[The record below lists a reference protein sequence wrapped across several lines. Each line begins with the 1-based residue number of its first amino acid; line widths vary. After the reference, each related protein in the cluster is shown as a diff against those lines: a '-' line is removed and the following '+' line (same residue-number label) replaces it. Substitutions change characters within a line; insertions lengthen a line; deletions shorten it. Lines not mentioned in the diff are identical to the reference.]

1 VDTGTAIVGHARRK
15 PRLRGV
21 SHALAF
27 VLTPAVVL
35 AVETVAVSP
44 RATHA
49 GLIYAG
55 TLAAL
60 FGVSALYH
68 CPMWSLG
75 ARRLL
80 RRADHSMIF
89 LFIAGTYTVFALAL
103 PAERQAS
110 LLALAWGATA
120 LGVAR
125 VLLWPTAPRV
135 VSVGCYLAVG
145 WLAVPFLGDL
155 WRGMGVTR
163 LAFVLAGGV
172 LYSVGAVIYARRSPD
187 PYPRVFG
194 FHEVFHV
201 LVIAAASLHLVVVL
215 GLLQQVGPS

>member
-1 VDTGTAIVGHARRK
+1 VGIGTVIVGHARRK

-21 SHALAF
+21 SHAVAF
-27 VLTPAVVL
+27 GLTPAVVL
-35 AVETVAVSP
+35 AVQTVAVSP
-44 RATHA
+44 RALHS

-68 CPMWSLG
+68 CPMWSFR
-75 ARRLL
+75 ARRVL

-89 LFIAGTYTVFALAL
+89 LFIAGTYTALALAL
-103 PAERQAS
+103 PAERRAS
-110 LLALAWGATA
+110 LLALAWGASA

-125 VLLWPTAPRV
+125 VLFWPSAPRA
-135 VSVGCYLAVG
+135 VSVGSYLVVG
-145 WLAVPFLGDL
+145 WLAVPYLGDL
-155 WRGMGVTR
+155 SRGMGVTR
-163 LAFVLAGGV
+163 LVLLLAGGV

-187 PYPRVFG
+187 PFPHVFG

-201 LVIAAASLHLVVVL
+201 LVIAAASLHLGMVL
-215 GLLQQVGPS
+215 GLLQQVG

>member
-1 VDTGTAIVGHARRK
+1 MDSSASIVARARSK

-21 SHALAF
+21 SHAVAF
-27 VLTPAVVL
+27 GLTPAVVL
-35 AVETVAVSP
+35 AVEMLAASP
-44 RATHA
+44 RASKA
-49 GLIYAG
+49 GLIYGA

-89 LFIAGTYTVFALAL
+89 LFIAGTYTALALAL
-103 PAERQAS
+103 PVERQAS
-110 LLALAWGATA
+110 LLSLAWGGSA

-125 VLLWPTAPRV
+125 VFFWPRAPRAI
-135 VSVGCYLAVG
+135 SVGCYLVVG
-145 WLAVPFLGDL
+145 WLAVPYFGDL

-163 LAFVLAGGV
+163 LGLVLAGGL
-172 LYSVGAVIYARRSPD
+172 LYSVGAVIYARRWPD
-187 PYPRVFG
+187 PIPHVFG

-201 LVIAAASLHLVVVL
+201 LVVAAASLHLCVVL
-215 GLLQQVGPS
+215 GLLQQVG

>member
-1 VDTGTAIVGHARRK
+1 VETATSIVGHPRRK

-27 VLTPAVVL
+27 FLTPAVVL
-35 AVETVAVSP
+35 AVEVVAASP

-49 GLIYAG
+49 GLIYAA

-75 ARRLL
+75 ARRVL
-80 RRADHSMIF
+80 RRVDHSMIF
-89 LFIAGTYTVFALAL
+89 LFIAGTYTAFSLAL
-103 PAERQAS
+103 PAERQAT
-110 LLALAWGATA
+110 LLAVTWSASA

-125 VLLWPTAPRV
+125 VLFWPSAPRV
-135 VSVGCYLAVG
+135 VSVGSYLAVG
-145 WLAVPFLGDL
+145 WLAVPFLKDL
-155 WRGMGVTR
+155 SIGMGVNR
-163 LAFVLAGGV
+163 IALVLAGGV
-172 LYSVGAVIYARRSPD
+172 LYSAGAVIYARRSPD
-187 PYPRVFG
+187 PFPRVFG
-194 FHEVFHV
+194 FHEIFHV
-201 LVIAAASLHLVVVL
+201 LVIAAASLHLAVVL